1 MGNIE
6 KFKGKSAVNKPL
18 RVERRKMR
26 FGAFLWWAIGRFG
39 VMAEKARKARLRRS
53 ERKRR
58 FVPFWGLGWA
68 SISQRGGLMRWGW
81 SVVH

>member
-6 KFKGKSAVNKPL
+6 KFKGKRAVNKPL

-39 VMAEKARKARLRRS
+39 VMAEKARKRVCDVLSA
-53 ERKRR
+53 K
-58 FVPFWGLGWA
+58 
-68 SISQRGGLMRWGW
+68 GGLLPFGVWGGLQL
-81 SVVH
+81 